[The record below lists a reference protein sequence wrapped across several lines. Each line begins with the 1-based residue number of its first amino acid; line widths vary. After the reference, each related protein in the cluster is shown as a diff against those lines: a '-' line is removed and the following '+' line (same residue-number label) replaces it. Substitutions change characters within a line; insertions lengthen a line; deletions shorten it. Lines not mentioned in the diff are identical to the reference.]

1 MPSFPG
7 RGGDGITTE
16 SSGEETTPP
25 VERPF
30 RTVRNDSLRRL
41 NRRETALR
49 RPNDLSYGI
58 VSQESSCL
66 LATCCLTLPVV
77 GLNQGGPAQRRCL
90 SFEMS
95 MLVEFSRRDG
105 TRNHATGRGN
115 VSTYRMTLGA
125 VLLCGLTTL
134 LSPQAAHSLSDAA
147 ALERKL
153 QTALAENAQH
163 RSDPA
168 ILTKLADLY
177 LDLGDEQIDAVKR
190 RAAYEE
196 GAKYAGQA
204 LAIQERNAQA
214 HYLYAANLGSAAQLK
229 GVMASA
235 MTVAELKTH
244 VRRALE
250 LQPDH
255 PPALHMMGMMLDEL
269 PWLLGGDAAAALTY
283 LQRATATDP
292 SYVHARLDL
301 ARAYIKRRAF
311 DDARRELGII
321 LEAPISSLSSD
332 SARRH
337 HEEAATLLDSL
348 PGR

>member
-1 MPSFPG
+1 M
-7 RGGDGITTE
+7 
-16 SSGEETTPP
+16 
-25 VERPF
+25 
-30 RTVRNDSLRRL
+30 RTVRIDSLKRL
-41 NRRETALR
+41 NRCETALR
-49 RPNDLSYGI
+49 QLDDLLCGI
-58 VSQESSCL
+58 VRQESSCL
-66 LATCCLTLPVV
+66 LTTFCLTLPVIA
-77 GLNQGGPAQRRCL
+77 LNQGEPTQRCGL
-90 SFEMS
+90 EFDMF
-95 MLVEFSRRDG
+95 MLVEFSRQDG
-105 TRNHATGRGN
+105 TSNHATRRGKMLTGR
-115 VSTYRMTLGA
+115 MILGA
-125 VLLCGLTTL
+125 VLLGGLTTL

-153 QTALAENAQH
+153 QTTLAENAQH
-163 RSDPA
+163 HSDPA

-229 GVMASA
+229 GVMTSA
-235 MTVAELKTH
+235 MTVTELKTH

-255 PPALHMMGMMLDEL
+255 PPALHMMGMMLNDL

-283 LQRATATDP
+283 LQRATAADP

-321 LEAPISSLSSD
+321 LEAPISSLSSN

-337 HEEAATLLDSL
+337 RDEAATLLDSL
-348 PGR
+348 TVR

>member
-1 MPSFPG
+1 
-7 RGGDGITTE
+7 
-16 SSGEETTPP
+16 
-25 VERPF
+25 
-30 RTVRNDSLRRL
+30 
-41 NRRETALR
+41 
-49 RPNDLSYGI
+49 
-58 VSQESSCL
+58 
-66 LATCCLTLPVV
+66 
-77 GLNQGGPAQRRCL
+77 
-90 SFEMS
+90 
-95 MLVEFSRRDG
+95 
-105 TRNHATGRGN
+105 
-115 VSTYRMTLGA
+115 MTLGA
-125 VLLCGLTTL
+125 ALLGCLATWFA
-134 LSPQAAHSLSDAA
+134 PQTAQSLSDAA
-147 ALERKL
+147 ALERKIQAVL
-153 QTALAENAQH
+153 VENAQH
-163 RSDPA
+163 RADPA

-177 LDLGDEQIDAVKR
+177 LDLGDEQIDAAKR

-204 LAIQERNAQA
+204 LVIQERNAQA

-235 MTVAELKTH
+235 MNVAELKTH

-269 PWLLGGDAAAALTY
+269 PRLLGGDASAALTY

-321 LEAPISSLSSD
+321 VETPPSSLSSD

-337 HEEAATLLDSL
+337 REEAATLLDSL

>member
-1 MPSFPG
+1 
-7 RGGDGITTE
+7 
-16 SSGEETTPP
+16 
-25 VERPF
+25 
-30 RTVRNDSLRRL
+30 
-41 NRRETALR
+41 
-49 RPNDLSYGI
+49 
-58 VSQESSCL
+58 
-66 LATCCLTLPVV
+66 
-77 GLNQGGPAQRRCL
+77 
-90 SFEMS
+90 
-95 MLVEFSRRDG
+95 MLVVLSRQDD
-105 TRNHATGRGN
+105 TRNHATGQGN
-115 VSTYRMTLGA
+115 VLTYRMILGA

-134 LSPQAAHSLSDAA
+134 LSPQASHSLSDAA

-229 GVMASA
+229 GVMTSA

-337 HEEAATLLDSL
+337 REEAATLLDSL